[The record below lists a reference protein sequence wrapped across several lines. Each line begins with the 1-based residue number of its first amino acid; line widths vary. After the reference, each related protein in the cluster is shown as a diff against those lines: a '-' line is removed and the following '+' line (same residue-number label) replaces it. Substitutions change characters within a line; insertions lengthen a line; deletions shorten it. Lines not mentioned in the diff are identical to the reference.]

1 MQNSSIPTRMPVPFA
16 NSGVKQTIP
25 IDSQIGIES
34 GRASFTDGFPPL
46 TRIPLTAGGI
56 PPYGTDFN
64 GVLNAITDS
73 IRWANAGGGYLY
85 DSAFSSLVSGYPKGA
100 RLINSTY
107 TGYWLN
113 TSEGNTASPESG
125 IATGW
130 VPDKNNGVTAITGL
144 AAANVTL
151 TALQASN
158 DRVTLAGSLTA
169 NINVVFPAWL
179 SKWIVTNNCTGNFTV
194 TCKTASGS
202 GVAIPVGTTA
212 VVFSDGT
219 NITLNGPLMVQA
231 ATNNNHAVN
240 LGQGNA
246 QWSPV
251 VGVSRNAKMS
261 VTAASATAT
270 FTADQITVTTGLSG
284 QPYLLTSF
292 SKTINLATTGAGGM
306 DTGTVPAA
314 GFVALY
320 AIYNPTSGATA
331 LLAVNATSAPA
342 PEVYGGAN
350 MPAGYTASALVSVW
364 GTSSG
369 QFVVGHQIGRHVG
382 IISNQLYSTAGS
394 VLSYSGISLATAVPP
409 NGKKANMQI
418 VASQTTPNSVI
429 QLYLASTAEGV
440 GAIYVNTSANSS
452 GATTT
457 STNSGY
463 AVLDIIGVQ
472 TLYFKMANT
481 VVGTYTFICGGYE
494 I

>member
-25 IDSQIGIES
+25 IDSQIGIEG

-113 TSEGNTASPESG
+113 TTEGNTIAPESG
-125 IATGW
+125 ITTGW
-130 VPDKNNGVTAITGL
+130 VPDKNHGVTSITGL
-144 AAANVTL
+144 AGANVTL

-158 DRVTLAGSLTA
+158 DRITLSGTLTA
-169 NINVVFPAWL
+169 NINLVFPSWL

-251 VGVSRNAKMS
+251 VGASRNAKMS

-270 FTADQITVTTGLSG
+270 FTADQLTVTTGLSG

-320 AIYNPTSGATA
+320 AIYNPTTQVSA
-331 LLAVNATSAPA
+331 LLAVNATSVLA

-350 MPAGYTASALVSVW
+350 MPSGYTASALVSVW
-364 GTSSG
+364 RTASSQFTIGYQLDRNVSFPRVTILSVTTGTTPLLAINMPNYLPINAKYCSVDGSAGTSNNG
-369 QFVVGHQIGRHVG
+369 VVGLAFA
-382 IISNQLYSTAGS
+382 SSL
-394 VLSYSGISLATAVPP
+394 SGIAWRASAMATT
-409 NGKKANMQI
+409 
-418 VASQTTPNSVI
+418 ASYGVTYTAMNIPITTTQTV
-429 QLYLASTAEGV
+429 Y
-440 GAIYVNTSANSS
+440 YSAN
-452 GATTT
+452 AT
-457 STNSGY
+457 
-463 AVLDIIGVQ
+463 
-472 TLYFKMANT
+472 
-481 VVGTYTFICGGYE
+481 VGTFTNFASSLVDYSF
-494 I
+494 

>member
-1 MQNSSIPTRMPVPFA
+1 MNRSDEPTKQPVPFGVNGQREVIEPDTTPGD
-16 NSGVKQTIP
+16 NS
-25 IDSQIGIES
+25 
-34 GRASFTDGFPPL
+34 ASYNLGFPPITMIL
-46 TRIPLTAGGI
+46 KTAGGL
-56 PPYGTDFN
+56 PPKGQDMNQVLFELSSLSRWSSA
-64 GVLNAITDS
+64 GALNA
-73 IRWANAGGGYLY
+73 Y
-85 DSAFSSLVSGYPKGA
+85 DSAFSTAVNGYPKGSQ
-100 RLINSTY
+100 LVNSTF
-107 TGYWLN
+107 TGSWLN
-113 TSEGNTASPESG
+113 TVDGNTSNPESG
-125 IATGW
+125 TATGW
-130 VPDKNNGVTAITGL
+130 VPFKNNGVTAITGL

-194 TCKTASGS
+194 TCKTASGT

-251 VGVSRNAKMS
+251 VGASRNAKMS

-270 FTADQITVTTGLSG
+270 FTADQLTVTTGLSG

-320 AIYNPTSGATA
+320 AIYNPTTQVSA
-331 LLAVNATSAPA
+331 LLAVNTTSVLA

-350 MPAGYTASALVSVW
+350 MPSGYTASALVSVW
-364 GTSSG
+364 
-369 QFVVGHQIGRHVG
+369 R
-382 IISNQLYSTAGS
+382 TAGS
-394 VLSYSGISLATAVPP
+394 QFVIGYQADRKLVLTSAIAINGNTQQASYTAIPLTAIVPVNAKTVSGTRGVTSTTSGASIY
-409 NGKKANMQI
+409 NN
-418 VASQTTPNSVI
+418 VASSSSGLSPQPM
-429 QLYLASTAEGV
+429 
-440 GAIYVNTSANSS
+440 S
-452 GATTT
+452 GATVVANMDFSSAFLDLPIVTAQT
-457 STNSGY
+457 IYYAATASAGTMTMSVVVSGY
-463 AVLDIIGVQ
+463 
-472 TLYFKMANT
+472 
-481 VVGTYTFICGGYE
+481 TF
-494 I
+494 